1 MLSLALPQIQ
11 TRVFHSW
18 KSIELDSAWVED
30 SRPCQFFFFSRVFA
44 RLVMRHTRVFSVEIP
59 NYAYW
64 IFFEDAS
71 FALSQE
77 A

>member
-1 MLSLALPQIQ
+1 LKILAH
-11 TRVFHSW
+11 VN
-18 KSIELDSAWVED
+18 
-30 SRPCQFFFFSRVFA
+30 FFYSRVFA

>member
-1 MLSLALPQIQ
+1 VYFTRGGLSNWTVLGLKILAH
-11 TRVFHSW
+11 VN
-18 KSIELDSAWVED
+18 
-30 SRPCQFFFFSRVFA
+30 FFFSRVFA